1 MPQHPFRNLTELR
14 FRGSEDN
21 PQYEGADAESL
32 WRLQGRGR
40 RWRPPTDVFETDE
53 AYTVVVEIA
62 GMRGADISVVFEKQ
76 LLKIQGQRSEAASR
90 KAYHQIEIAYG
101 EFETHVR
108 FPSPVE
114 VAQVE
119 ATYMDEFLRVRLP
132 KARPHRVQIE
142 E

>member
-1 MPQHPFRNLTELR
+1 MPQHPFRSLTELR
-14 FRGSEDN
+14 FRGGEDN
-21 PQYEGADAESL
+21 PQFQGA
-32 WRLQGRGR
+32 
-40 RWRPPTDVFETDE
+40 
-53 AYTVVVEIA
+53 EIA

-119 ATYMDEFLRVRLP
+119 ATYMDGFLRVRLP
-132 KARPHRVQIE
+132 KARPHRVEIE

>member
-1 MPQHPFRNLTELR
+1 MPQHPFRSLTELR

-21 PQYEGADAESL
+21 PQFEGAEAESL
-32 WRLQGRGR
+32 WRLQG

-119 ATYMDEFLRVRLP
+119 ATYMDGFLRVRLP
-132 KARPHRVQIE
+132 KARPHRVQIDE
-142 E
+142 